1 MKNPSCDTK
10 IAGGK
15 LFVYRIQTNERG
27 DKSANRINH
36 VAPVLYMCAVGQDDL
51 GGCIFCAAVT
61 ASARMDMTIFILRIP
76 KSSPLGRTI

>member
-51 GGCIFCAAVT
+51 GGYIFCGADVQLNLAVLSLP
-61 ASARMDMTIFILRIP
+61 ANENISVR
-76 KSSPLGRTI
+76 